1 MAVCCG
7 TGANVEVLLARIV
20 ELDYRLDHL
29 LPRLTFTGAFH
40 TTRAVSTVA

>member
-7 TGANVEVLLARIV
+7 TAVNVEVLLARIV

-29 LPRLTFTGAFH
+29 PRLTFTGAFH
-40 TTRAVSTVA
+40 TTQAVSTVA